1 MKNNYMLSTIVLTL
15 LLSFPLFAQVDVIF
29 RVDLGSGTISPNGIH
44 IVGSLNGWDPS
55 ITTLTQEG
63 SSTIYSTVIPLTKG
77 WYTYKF
83 LNGNTWGTEESP
95 TAPCATDNGNRM
107 VYVNDSG
114 TDLVLETVPFGG
126 CNADGTGFDLT
137 FNVDAS
143 SEATIAASG
152 LHIVGDINGWTT
164 DDLMLSNTSG
174 DIYSKSVRLASPA
187 NYPVTIEYKYLNGDA
202 WGTEETPASGCA
214 TVSGSNRVIT
224 LTNSGENTYDVFNG
238 CNYTLNINQQNF
250 ETINAAYIPGLGLK
264 INTPKSSTRDEIK
277 VSIYT
282 ISGRQITSKNIAFNT
297 QHIIPLNG
305 ISKGLYL
312 AYFTDATNQNMIKK
326 FIVH

>member
-1 MKNNYMLSTIVLTL
+1 MKNNYMLSTIALTL

-29 RVDLGSGTISPNGIH
+29 RVDLGSEIISPNGIH

-63 SSTIYSTVIPLTKG
+63 STTIYSTVIPLTEG
-77 WYTYKF
+77 WYAYKF
-83 LNGNTWGTEESP
+83 VNGNTWGAEESP
-95 TAPCATDNGNRM
+95 SAPCATSKGNRM
-107 VYVNDSG
+107 IYVNDSG

-137 FNVDAS
+137 FNVDTS
-143 SEATIAASG
+143 SLSTIDAAG
-152 LHIVGDINGWTT
+152 IHVVGNMNGWTT
-164 DDLMLSNTSG
+164 DDLMLTNTSG
-174 DIYSKSVRLASPA
+174 DIYSKTVRLASPA
-187 NYPVTIEYKYLNGDA
+187 DYPVTPQYKYLNGNS

-214 TVSGSNRVIT
+214 TVSGSDRVIT
-224 LTNSGENTYDVFNG
+224 LVNSGNNTYDVFNG
-238 CNYTLNINQQNF
+238 CTYTLNINQQDF
-250 ETINAAYIPGLGLK
+250 KTINAAYIKGLGLK
-264 INTPKSSTRDEIK
+264 VNTPKSSTSDELN

-282 ISGRQITSKNIAFNT
+282 ISGRKVLSKNIVYNT
-297 QHIIPLNG
+297 ENIIPLNG

-312 AYFTDATNQNMIKK
+312 AYFTDASNKNMIKK